1 MVFAYVLALY
11 PSSLTS
17 PSASDSSGF
26 SPDLKDCGAYA
37 STSTEPVGLKLF
49 YEVIPE
55 GSGLNTFETVEVT

>member
-26 SPDLKDCGAYA
+26 SPDLKEYGAYA
-37 STSTEPVGLKLF
+37 STSTGGLKLF

-55 GSGLNTFETVEVT
+55 GSGWNRFETVEVT